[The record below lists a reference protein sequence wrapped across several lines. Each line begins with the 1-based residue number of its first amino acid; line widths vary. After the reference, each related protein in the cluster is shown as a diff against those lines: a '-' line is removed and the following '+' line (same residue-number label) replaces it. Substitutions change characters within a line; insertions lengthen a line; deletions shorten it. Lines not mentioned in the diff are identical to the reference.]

1 MTKQKMGK
9 LFIISGP
16 SGAGKS
22 TILNH
27 VLQNIPEVYFSVSA
41 TTRKPRPGETHGE
54 HYHFLSQEDFDLL
67 AEEDGFLEYA
77 RYVGNSYG
85 TPSAPIREKLEAGID
100 VLLDI
105 EVQGA
110 GQVKDKMP
118 EAIAIFL
125 SPPSL
130 EVLETRLRARGTDTE
145 EKIKHRLETAKAEL
159 EQVERYDYLVVND
172 TIEQAVKEVETIVKS
187 KGGAQK

>member
-1 MTKQKMGK
+1 MTNQKMGK

-27 VLQNIPEVYFSVSA
+27 VLQNIPEIYFSVSA
-41 TTRKPRPGETHGE
+41 TTRNPRPGETHGE
-54 HYHFLSQEDFDLL
+54 HYHFLSQEDFDRL
-67 AEEDGFLEYA
+67 AAEDGFLEYA

-110 GQVKDKMP
+110 GQVKEKMP

-130 EVLETRLRARGTDTE
+130 EVLEARLRARGTDTE
-145 EKIKHRLETAKAEL
+145 EKIKHRLETAEVEMRRK
-159 EQVERYDYLVVND
+159 EQYDHVVIND
-172 TIEQAVKEVETIVKS
+172 TIEKAVEKVKTIIKS
-187 KGGAQK
+187 KGEPRK

>member
-1 MTKQKMGK
+1 MGK

-27 VLQNIPEVYFSVSA
+27 VLQSMPEIYFSVSA

-54 HYHFLSQEDFDLL
+54 HYHFLSQEDFDRLT
-67 AEEDGFLEYA
+67 EEDGFLEYA

-85 TPSAPIREKLEAGID
+85 TPSGPIREKLEAGID

-110 GQVKDKMP
+110 GQVKEKMP

-145 EKIKHRLETAKAEL
+145 EKIKRRLETAKAEL
-159 EQVERYDYLVVND
+159 EQVERYDHIVIND

-187 KGGAQK
+187 KGGTLK

>member
-1 MTKQKMGK
+1 MGK

-27 VLQNIPEVYFSVSA
+27 VLQNIPEIYFSVSA
-41 TTRKPRPGETHGE
+41 TTRNPRPGETHGE
-54 HYHFLSQEDFDLL
+54 HYHFLSQEDFDRL
-67 AEEDGFLEYA
+67 AAEDGFLEYA

-110 GQVKDKMP
+110 GQVKEKMP

-130 EVLETRLRARGTDTE
+130 EILEARLRARGTDTE
-145 EKIKHRLETAKAEL
+145 EKIKHRLETAEVEMRRK
-159 EQVERYDYLVVND
+159 EQYDHVVIND
-172 TIEQAVKEVETIVKS
+172 TIEKAVEKVKTIIKS
-187 KGGAQK
+187 KGEPRK

>member
-145 EKIKHRLETAKAEL
+145 EKIKRRLETAKAEL

-187 KGGAQK
+187 EGGTPK